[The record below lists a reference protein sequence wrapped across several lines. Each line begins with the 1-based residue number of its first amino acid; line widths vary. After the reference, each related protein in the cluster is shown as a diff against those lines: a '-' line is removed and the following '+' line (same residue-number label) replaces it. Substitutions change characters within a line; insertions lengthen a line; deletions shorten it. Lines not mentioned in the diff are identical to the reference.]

1 VFEEGW
7 MVCAGKAVF
16 TPIGCVKTNAVG
28 EQLKDKSTVS
38 KIEVNANLV
47 DGLSGIREFSH
58 LFVLYHLDQVT
69 DEQRKTLKVYPR
81 GRTDLPLTG
90 VFATRTMMRP
100 NPIALTLVE
109 LLKVEDTIL
118 TVKGLEAYDGTPVL
132 DIKPYDPWDKVENP
146 KVPDWWKK
154 LEHEKPPR

>member
-1 VFEEGW
+1 
-7 MVCAGKAVF
+7 MVYAEKAVF
-16 TPIGCVKTNAVG
+16 TPIGYVQTEAVG
-28 EQLKDKSTVS
+28 DALKDKSTVS
-38 KIEVNANLV
+38 QIELNAELVN
-47 DGLSGIREFSH
+47 GLHGIKDFSH

-69 DEQRKTLKVYPR
+69 DDQRKTLKVYPR

-109 LLKVEDTIL
+109 LLKVEGRVL
-118 TVKGLEAYDGTPVL
+118 TVKGLDAYDGTPVL
-132 DIKPYDPWDKVENP
+132 DIKPYDAWDCVENP

-154 LEHEKPPR
+154 LESEKLRG